1 MSGCFICQLSSII
14 FYHLLFVHFT
24 LLWGSSLHSAAPVTS
39 PTLAPLPSWSERK
52 EERQGRGLNE
62 ECKRCQ
68 PTNKCDYVFQNASS
82 VLTYVDSYRNQ
93 GSCSQ
98 LASPPASQPATTTTT
113 PSPVS
118 QTDRLN
124 RLNQPETKPTV
135 IPCFIYLSHFTLS
148 SAPWDVMLL
157 RVAWHSTK
165 MREPD
170 GPGPGF
176 LYDANRSEQK
186 VTGARPPFLSWR
198 CGRH

>member
-98 LASPPASQPATTTTT
+98 LASQPASQP
-113 PSPVS
+113 PPLPPRRQSVR
-118 QTDRLN
+118 QTDSTDSTN
-124 RLNQPETKPTV
+124 RRPNRPLSLAS
-135 IPCFIYLSHFTLS
+135 FIFHTSHFRLPLGMSCYYGWRGT
-148 SAPWDVMLL
+148 PQ
-157 RVAWHSTK
+157 K
-165 MREPD
+165 C
-170 GPGPGF
+170 
-176 LYDANRSEQK
+176 ANPTGLDPAFYTTQIDRSK
-186 VTGARPPFLSWR
+186 R
-198 CGRH
+198 